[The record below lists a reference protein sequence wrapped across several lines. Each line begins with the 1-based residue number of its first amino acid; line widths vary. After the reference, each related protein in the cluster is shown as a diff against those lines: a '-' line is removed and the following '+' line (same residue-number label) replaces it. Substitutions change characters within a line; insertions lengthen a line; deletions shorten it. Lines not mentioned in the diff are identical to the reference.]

1 MEEFKTTLKNVEDK
15 TRASKK
21 SIVEENFSVCKSF
34 SAEVKKLE
42 ERNNKNDIK
51 IEQHQRKV
59 VLLKEHNK
67 DLAASLQVERSKSR
81 LAIEQL
87 LDDAEDVMMEAKAI
101 ERAANNTV
109 DLERLNLSLNL
120 HKERDY
126 HASPITQS
134 KSVSYFTM
142 RVIKETHH
150 SVLSLCLIDQ

>member
-67 DLAASLQVERSKSR
+67 DLAASWQVERSKSR

-87 LDDAEDVMMEAKAI
+87 LDDAEQVMMEAKGI
-101 ERAANNTV
+101 EQAANVTV
-109 DLERLNLSLNL
+109 QLARLNV
-120 HKERDY
+120 HKEREY
-126 HASPITQS
+126 HASQIANS
-134 KSVSYFTM
+134 KSVS
-142 RVIKETHH
+142 
-150 SVLSLCLIDQ
+150 